1 MSLLLGAGLNVLG
14 SVAGAIG
21 SARAQKKADGMI
33 AAQKAK
39 NQAWYD
45 RNYNQNFL
53 ERSDAQAVL
62 ENTRKFYDERVGRAA
77 ATNTVMGGTD
87 EALGNG
93 KGRCQ
98 SSGSETMAGI
108 NSEAANHKD
117 MVEQNYLLLDSAISQ
132 QQIAGQQQR
141 AQNISQAASNASKL
155 VLNIHRRCRQ
165 EKRVVWHYLTI

>member
-1 MSLLLGAGLNVLG
+1 MIGSLIGAGVNLLG

-21 SARAQKKADGMI
+21 SARAQKKADKMI
-33 AAQKAK
+33 AGQKAK

-87 EALGNG
+87 EALAMEKAAAN
-93 KGRCQ
+93 Q
-98 SSGSETMAGI
+98 AVSDTMAGI
-108 NSEAANHKD
+108 NADASAHKD
-117 MVEQNYLLLDSAISQ
+117 AIEQNYLNVDSALSQ

-141 AQNISQAASNASKL
+141 AQNISNAASNVSKL
-155 VLNIHRRCRQ
+155 GAGIVGSVLS
-165 EKRVVWHYLTI
+165 KK

>member
-1 MSLLLGAGLNVLG
+1 MSLLLGAGLSVLG
-14 SVAGAIG
+14 SVAGAIA
-21 SARAQKKADGMI
+21 SARAQRKADQMI

-53 ERSDAQAVL
+53 ERSDAQAIL

-77 ATNTVMGGTD
+77 LLTQLWEEQMKHWRW
-87 EALGNG
+87 
-93 KGRCQ
+93 KGCANQ
-98 SSGSETMAGI
+98 AVAETMAGI
-108 NSEAANHKD
+108 NAEAANHKD
-117 MVEQNYLLLDSAISQ
+117 MIEQNYLNVDSAISQ

-155 VLNIHRRCRQ
+155 GSNIIGSVLDKKN
-165 EKRVVWHYLTI
+165 K

>member
-1 MSLLLGAGLNVLG
+1 MIGSLIGAGVNLLG

-21 SARAQKKADGMI
+21 SARAQKKADKMI
-33 AAQKAK
+33 AGQKAK

-77 ATNTVMGGTD
+77 AANTVMGGTD
-87 EALGNG
+87 EALAMDKAAAN
-93 KGRCQ
+93 Q
-98 SSGSETMAGI
+98 AVSDTMAGI
-108 NSEAANHKD
+108 NADASAHKD
-117 MVEQNYLLLDSAISQ
+117 AIEQNYLNMDSALTQ

-141 AQNISQAASNASKL
+141 AQNISNAASGVSSLGAGIVGSVLSK
-155 VLNIHRRCRQ
+155 
-165 EKRVVWHYLTI
+165 K

>member
-33 AAQKAK
+33 KAQKEK

-87 EALGNG
+87 EALAMEKAGAN
-93 KGRCQ
+93 Q
-98 SSGSETMAGI
+98 AVSDTMAGI
-108 NSEAANHKD
+108 SAEASDHKD
-117 MVEQNYLLLDSAISQ
+117 RIEQNYLNADSAISQ

-155 VLNIHRRCRQ
+155 GANIVGSVLGKKN
-165 EKRVVWHYLTI
+165 E

>member
-21 SARAQKKADGMI
+21 SARAQRKADGMI

-45 RNYNQNFL
+45 RNYNQNYL

-62 ENTRKFYDERVGRAA
+62 ENTRKFYDERVQRAA
-77 ATNTVMGGTD
+77 GTNTVMGGTD
-87 EALGNG
+87 EALAMEKAAAN
-93 KGRCQ
+93 Q
-98 SSGSETMAGI
+98 AISDTMAGI
-108 NSEAANHKD
+108 NADASAHKD
-117 MVEQNYLLLDSAISQ
+117 AIEQNYLNADSALTQ

-141 AQNISQAASNASKL
+141 AANISQAAGSLSSMGAGIVGSVLSK
-155 VLNIHRRCRQ
+155 
-165 EKRVVWHYLTI
+165 K

>member
-21 SARAQKKADGMI
+21 SARAQRKADDMI
-33 AAQKAK
+33 AAQKQK

-87 EALGNG
+87 EALAMEKAGAN
-93 KGRCQ
+93 Q
-98 SSGSETMAGI
+98 AVAETMAGI
-108 NSEAANHKD
+108 NAEAANHKD
-117 MVEQNYLLLDSAISQ
+117 MIEQNYLNVDSAISQ

-155 VLNIHRRCRQ
+155 GSNIIGGVID
-165 EKRVVWHYLTI
+165 KKNK